1 MVRLEKPITQ
11 TNLANGRTAS
21 SLSHLPLY
29 PLQVTLHSNMQKV
42 IELSQSVVVDKS
54 VIERF
59 EEIQGQN
66 YMSSSCSASEN
77 RASGDAAAAAAGAS
91 IMMAAASAATTT
103 TTTTMEA
110 TAETVGGTTTR
121 TTTTKSI
128 SMSTFETRRTLSS
141 GSGSPSS
148 SNASSCSS
156 GSLNGHGNGNVPRP
170 GRLLGT
176 EKQSLEM
183 LLLQHKQQLAE
194 QAAATAEAEQ
204 QDRQEEQLQA
214 EPGAVAVEEATT
226 LTEAASEEHNQSDNN
241 SRCNIVK
248 QQITLSL
255 DLSDSN
261 SNSNEEQQRL
271 RSQAGVSTPQ
281 TPITPTT
288 PSAAAAAAAAHGSSS
303 NIPQKPIKVQSDKDC
318 TVPYNIINNYFSVGV
333 VSTQTH
339 IVPPPCPGHF
349 IIVPVSVVECKS
361 VERFVSPALAMQLPQ
376 GTCCRPHATRHTLFS
391 SPYFRF
397 RFSVSTQS
405 QSQSSTLFAE
415 SP

>member
-1 MVRLEKPITQ
+1 
-11 TNLANGRTAS
+11 
-21 SLSHLPLY
+21 
-29 PLQVTLHSNMQKV
+29 MQKV

-59 EEIQGQN
+59 EEVQRQN

-77 RASGDAAAAAAGAS
+77 RASGDAAAAAGASATS

-103 TTTTMEA
+103 TTTEA
-110 TAETVGGTTTR
+110 TAETGGGTTTR

-156 GSLNGHGNGNVPRP
+156 GSLNGNVPRP
-170 GRLLGT
+170 GSLLGT

-194 QAAATAEAEQ
+194 QAAATAEAAQ
-204 QDRQEEQLQA
+204 QEEQVQA
-214 EPGAVAVEEATT
+214 EPGAEAVEEATT
-226 LTEAASEEHNQSDNN
+226 ETEAATEEHNQSDDN
-241 SRCNIVK
+241 SRCNKPCNIVK

-261 SNSNEEQQRL
+261 EEQQGQ
-271 RSQAGVSTPQ
+271 RSQAASSTPQ

-288 PSAAAAAAAAHGSSS
+288 PSAAAAAAGAAAAHGSSS

-339 IVPPPCPGHF
+339 TFPPPCPSLGYI
-349 IIVPVSVVECKS
+349 IIVPVPVVECKS
-361 VERFVSPALAMQLPQ
+361 VERFVSPAWAMQLPQ
-376 GTCCRPHATRHTLFS
+376 GTCCRPHATRHTLLS
-391 SPYFRF
+391 SPI
-397 RFSVSTQS
+397 SGSGS
-405 QSQSSTLFAE
+405 QSQLNRNRNHRLCLPKARNARLKSNKD
-415 SP
+415 